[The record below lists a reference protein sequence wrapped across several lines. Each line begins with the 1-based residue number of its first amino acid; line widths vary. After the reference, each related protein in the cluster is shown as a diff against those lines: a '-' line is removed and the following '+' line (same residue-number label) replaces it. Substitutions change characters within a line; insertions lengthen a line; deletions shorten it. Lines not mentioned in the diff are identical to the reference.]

1 MLPICNKKG
10 RVERAAEMLGFARD
24 NASNYLKLNDIHVF
38 SSACWVAV
46 GWIVWLGVLRNA
58 ARSAG
63 VAV

>member
-10 RVERAAEMLGFARD
+10 PVERVAAMLGFARD

>member
-10 RVERAAEMLGFARD
+10 RVERAVEMLGFARH

>member
-10 RVERAAEMLGFARD
+10 RVERAAEMLGFARH

-38 SSACWVAV
+38 SSACWVGV